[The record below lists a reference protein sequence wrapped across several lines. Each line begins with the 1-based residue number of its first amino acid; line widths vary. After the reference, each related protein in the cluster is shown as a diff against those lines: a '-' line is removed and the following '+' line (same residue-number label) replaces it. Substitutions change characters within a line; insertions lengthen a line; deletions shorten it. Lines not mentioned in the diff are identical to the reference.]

1 MNRVCLAEVK
11 SQMSSANWERWTL
24 YSCVGDGRSET
35 YSMNRIGLMEL
46 PWGTPWLRVM

>member
-1 MNRVCLAEVK
+1 MNRVYLAEVK
-11 SQMSSANWERWTL
+11 SQMSSANWERLTL

-46 PWGTPWLRVM
+46 H